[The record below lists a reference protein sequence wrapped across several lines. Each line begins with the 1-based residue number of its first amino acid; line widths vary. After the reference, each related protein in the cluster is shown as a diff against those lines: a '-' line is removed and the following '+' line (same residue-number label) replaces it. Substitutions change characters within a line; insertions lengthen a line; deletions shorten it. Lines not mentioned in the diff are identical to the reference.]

1 MFCMK
6 KLLLL
11 FFICASIQF
20 SAYSQSEWFY
30 FPDEIYFVK
39 EVPAKDL
46 RGKEFKYQ
54 IAVKALPTDTFS
66 KVRINGVAA
75 GKGMNDFINNSK
87 FSKECATDGDW
98 QVYTITGTVPA
109 EAHKL
114 WFYSAV
120 NGNGN
125 FYFDDIQFFIRDG
138 NDWLQMDLGNQSFE
152 DMGKNIFKGYYVSN
166 RTSPHLKTLVTRTE
180 VFHGE
185 QSLQVQTSGLIPTLP
200 KSFTHH

>member
-1 MFCMK
+1 MK

-11 FFICASIQF
+11 FFIGACLHQTAF
-20 SAYSQSEWFY
+20 SQSEWFY

-54 IAVKALPTDTFS
+54 IAVRSMPTDTFS

-75 GKGMNDFINNSK
+75 GRGMDDFLNNSK
-87 FSKECATDGDW
+87 FAKEQSQDGEW
-98 QVYTITGTVPA
+98 TIYTITGTVPK
-109 EAHKL
+109 EAFKL

-125 FYFDDIQFFIRDG
+125 FYFDNVQFYVKDG
-138 NDWLQMDLGNQSFE
+138 NEWMQMELSNASFE
-152 DMGKNIFKGYYVSN
+152 DAGKNIFKGYYVSN
-166 RTSPHLKTLVTRTE
+166 RTSAHLKTLVTRT
-180 VFHGE
+180 VSFHGE
-185 QSLQVQTSGLIPTLP
+185 QSLQVQTSGLMPTLP
-200 KSFTHH
+200 KSFTRQ